1 MFSRYRKEGKR
12 VMHFSFASLDEFL
25 DYVQTAPVAPA
36 FASCQTS
43 LQRLEDD
50 DSFMM
55 TRTFDE
61 AVQLCRFGD
70 HEGFDELMLLTGA
83 VRRALDLP
91 LESRRTYHD
100 YVGFAPDVKAYLEGS
115 PLSMINMPAPRKK
128 HIALYL
134 NTSCD
139 GSARRDVIMNRGA
152 VALAA
157 AEAIE
162 LLGFSIDLRVF
173 EMSEN
178 DCDVHVS
185 EFLLKDPDERV
196 NPQKLYFPLCH
207 PAWVRR
213 LNFRLIETTPDIGSH
228 WTGTY
233 GYPAETPLM
242 RAVLGLGDDAIIV
255 PSAKDAQVKGVDV
268 VEDARRVFNLI
279 NPLLPERAQLKMRS

>member
-1 MFSRYRKEGKR
+1 MFRTYRHGDKR
-12 VMHFSFASLDEFL
+12 VMHFTFASLDEFL
-25 DYVQTAPVAPA
+25 AYVQQAETAPA
-36 FASCQTS
+36 FATVETS
-43 LQRLEDD
+43 LQETPEDD
-50 DSFMM
+50 QFMM
-55 TRTFDE
+55 TRSFDE
-61 AVQLCRFGD
+61 AVKICRFGD
-70 HEGFDELMLLTGA
+70 HDGFDELMRLVSE

-91 LESRRTYHD
+91 LESQRTFHD

-115 PLSMINMPAPRKK
+115 PLSMVNMPPRKK
-128 HIALYL
+128 RRVALYL

-139 GSARRDVIMNRGA
+139 GSTRRALIMHRGA

-162 LLGFSIDLRVF
+162 LVGFSVDLHVF

-207 PAWVRR
+207 PSWVRR
-213 LNFRLIETTPDIGSH
+213 LNFRLIETTPGIGGH

-233 GYPAETPLM
+233 GYPAEVPLV
-242 RAVLGLGDDAIIV
+242 RDVLGLGADAIV
-255 PSAKDAQVKGVDV
+255 FPSAKDARIEGENV
-268 VEDARRVFNLI
+268 VEDARRIFALI
-279 NPLLPERAQLKMRS
+279 NPLLPERAQLKLR